1 MPPPSTIE
9 RSHNAGSAQE
19 RALEDG
25 FVAREAWAFEAAY
38 HAYKGSLFAAAFG
51 VLGERE
57 ESEDCVHDVLVRL
70 WQRGHAYRDA
80 RGSLR
85 AFMVVCVRN
94 EALSRRRKHSNRLR
108 IERENFRPEAV
119 APPDNSL
126 ADRDRIARALSTL
139 GDKQREAIRLS
150 YDEGLPYEEIARRLN
165 EPLGTIKSR
174 LSNAVRAL
182 RAQFAAQGE
191 TL

>member
-1 MPPPSTIE
+1 MPQLSTTE
-9 RSHNAGSAQE
+9 LSPKS
-19 RALEDG
+19 LEAG

-38 HAYKGSLFAAAFG
+38 HAFKGALFAGAMH

-57 ESEDCVHDVLVRL
+57 EAEDCVHDVLAKL
-70 WQRGHAYRDA
+70 WKRENAYSAA

-85 AFMVVCVRN
+85 AFLVVCVRN
-94 EALSRRRKHSNRLR
+94 EALSRRRKQSNRLR
-108 IERENFRPEAV
+108 IERQNFRPEVV

-126 ADRDRIARALSTL
+126 ADRDRIARALQTL
-139 GDKQREAIRLS
+139 GEKQQEAIHLA

-174 LSNAVRAL
+174 LSHAVRAL
-182 RAQFAAQGE
+182 RAQFVAQGE

>member
-1 MPPPSTIE
+1 MPPSSTIE
-9 RSHNAGSAQE
+9 RSHNAATARD

-25 FVAREAWAFEAAY
+25 FVAREPWAFEAAY
-38 HAYKGSLFAAAFG
+38 HAFKGGLFSAALHI
-51 VLGERE
+51 LGERE
-57 ESEDCVHDVLVRL
+57 ESEDCVHDVLAKL
-70 WQRGHAYRDA
+70 WQRGHAYSAA

-85 AFMVVCVRN
+85 AFLVVCVRN
-94 EALSRRRKHSNRLR
+94 EALSRRRKQSNRSR
-108 IERENFRPEAV
+108 IERQNFRPEVV

-126 ADRDRIARALSTL
+126 ADRDRIARALQTL
-139 GDKQREAIRLS
+139 GEKQQEAIRLA
-150 YDEGLPYEEIARRLN
+150 YEEGLPYEEIARRLN

-174 LSNAVRAL
+174 LSHAVRAL